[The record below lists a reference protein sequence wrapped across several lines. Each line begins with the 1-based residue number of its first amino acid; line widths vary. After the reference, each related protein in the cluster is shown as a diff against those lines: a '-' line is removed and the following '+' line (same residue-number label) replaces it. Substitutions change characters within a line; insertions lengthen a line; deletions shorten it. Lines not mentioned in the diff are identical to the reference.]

1 MATVLIVDD
10 ASFMRGS
17 LKFIIEQAGHQVVG
31 EASEGGEALALAR
44 RLKPEVMTL
53 DVMMEGMDGIST
65 LKAIQAEAPAVR
77 VVMVS
82 AMGQED
88 KQAEARSLGASGYIR
103 KPFQRKDVVDELAR
117 VIGAGA

>member
-31 EASEGGEALALAR
+31 EASEGNEALALAR
-44 RLKPEVMTL
+44 RLKPQVMTL
-53 DVMMEGMDGIST
+53 DVMMDGLDGLST
-65 LKAIQAEAPAVR
+65 LKAVHAQVPDVL

-88 KQAEARSLGASGYIR
+88 KQTEARSLGAAGYIR
-103 KPFQRKDVVDELAR
+103 KPFQRQDVVDELAR
-117 VIGAGA
+117 VVAGK